1 MKPRKSSKKFNTIV
15 VIFVLLIGI
24 SIGGYL
30 VLESRTGDASISE
43 QLSQILKKNTEPITD
58 CQSNP
63 NDKNKDS
70 DNDGLMD
77 WQEIIW
83 KTDPCK
89 PDSDS
94 DGYFDGEEVA
104 SGYNPIQSAPN
115 DELPGQDQNTP
126 RALPNNITQALAQE
140 LSKQIIDGKMGLIS
154 DASNPLAINTSNR
167 VVNTAIQEVMK
178 KAIQEFSLPN
188 IPDEEII
195 ISSDNS
201 IIAIEN
207 YAKRV
212 VNVID
217 YWAKTTSIDQ
227 NRLYETENELFYYAI
242 QNNDFTEFYKYI
254 KFYKE
259 VSKSIKQI
267 SVPSDLKEIH
277 KEQIG
282 IFIILSNIYQAIENI
297 DNDPLKAKLALEQ
310 YEHTIELTEQMIIK
324 LSDYMDNNY

>member
-1 MKPRKSSKKFNTIV
+1 MKPRKLSKKLNIIV

-30 VLESRTGDASISE
+30 VLESRIGDASISE
-43 QLSQILKKNTEPITD
+43 QLSKILEKNQEPIIG
-58 CQSNP
+58 CQPNP

-77 WQEIIW
+77 WQETIW

-94 DGYFDGEEVA
+94 DGYLDGEEVT
-104 SGYNPIQSAPN
+104 SGYNPIKPAPN
-115 DELPGQDQNTP
+115 DELPGQDQTNP

-140 LSKQIIDGKMGLIS
+140 LSKQITEGKMGSIS
-154 DASNPLAINTSNR
+154 DASDPLAINTSNR
-167 VVNTAIQEVMK
+167 VVNAAIQEVMN

-242 QNNDFTEFYKYI
+242 QNNDFTEFHKYI

-259 VSKSIKQI
+259 VSKNIKQI

-297 DNDPLKAKLALEQ
+297 DNDPLKARLALEQ
-310 YEHTIELTEQMIIK
+310 YENTIELTEQMIIK

>member
-1 MKPRKSSKKFNTIV
+1 MKLRKLSKKLNILV

-24 SIGGYL
+24 SIGVYL
-30 VLESRTGDASISE
+30 VLESRTGDASINE
-43 QLSQILKKNTEPITD
+43 QLSQIFKKNTEPITG
-58 CQSNP
+58 CQPNP

-77 WQEIIW
+77 WQETIW
-83 KTDPCK
+83 RTDPCK

-94 DGYFDGEEVA
+94 DGYLDGEEVT
-104 SGYNPIQSAPN
+104 SGYNPIKPAPN
-115 DELPGQDQNTP
+115 DELPGQDQTNP

-140 LSKQIIDGKMGLIS
+140 LSRQIIEGKMGLIS
-154 DASNPLAINTSNR
+154 DASSPLAINASNR
-167 VVNTAIQEVMK
+167 VVNAAIQEVMN

-188 IPDEEII
+188 IPDEEIT

-227 NRLYETENELFYYAI
+227 NKLYETENEIFYYAI

-259 VSKSIKQI
+259 LSKNIKQI
-267 SVPSDLKEIH
+267 PVPSDLKEIH

-282 IFIILSNIYQAIENI
+282 IFTILANIYQAIKNI
-297 DNDPLKAKLALEQ
+297 ENDPLKASLALEQ
-310 YEHTIELTEQMIIK
+310 YENTIELTTQMLIK
-324 LSDYMDNNY
+324 LSDYID